1 MPPPDEGSGR
11 VRLDPAQTGQC
22 GTAPNRPKARPIK
35 VDIALPDALSCNAQD
50 ANRTEKPPARS
61 SDMPAPAPPA
71 DRRLAAQ
78 VRDLTAAGAERIF
91 SEQVSSVASRAR
103 LTECLAFLRDGD
115 VLAVTSRRGLLA
127 RFRTR
132 GANGLSQLP

>member
-35 VDIALPDALSCNAQD
+35 IDIALPDEMSCSSGRKSDRKATRQIIGH
-50 ANRTEKPPARS
+50 ARTSTTEQTAG
-61 SDMPAPAPPA
+61 
-71 DRRLAAQ
+71 LAAQ

-103 LTECLAFLRDGD
+103 
-115 VLAVTSRRGLLA
+115 
-127 RFRTR
+127 
-132 GANGLSQLP
+132 